1 MKRTR
6 AGRRLTATYVLA
18 CAVLVGAMAYVTR
31 MAVDAVRA
39 QELARW
45 QSDFHEDLRDAMWRM
60 EARVG
65 TMIATT
71 TNRVPQP
78 SAWIDPAS
86 NTVNPLD
93 GSSEAYGLETEI
105 VEAADQAFVLAC
117 ELMDEPPEPLP
128 VPTVAE
134 TTNIPRQQTFDRG
147 ALRSQNEFQ
156 RRYLSNSSQ
165 QISMVN
171 SEPQGGFT
179 TCVGPLAPVW
189 GGEQRDAT
197 GGLELYLARRVEAPE
212 GVRHET
218 YRLDWE
224 ALRRTLLAEVTDLFP
239 DAGLEPIVEP
249 DEVRPYDPTRTA
261 LTEANATR
269 LAAIPARLVV
279 AEPQVVRGPFPA
291 ILAVGLG
298 GAWAALLL
306 ALALGGFALRA
317 SVAYGDKHRRFT
329 QAVTHELRTPLTTFR
344 MYSEMLARGI
354 VSEEARPEYLATL
367 ESESTRL
374 AGLVENVLRYA
385 RIEEGGSTPARES
398 LTLSDLVQR
407 SAPELARVCDQA
419 GCALE
424 IRDADDGEDAA
435 VVRVSTDGGAV
446 HQIAL
451 NLVENACKYGRVD
464 DDRPARVVLAT
475 SCDEKHVYVDVVDSG
490 PGIEPSRR
498 RAIFQPFERAGR
510 DSSDPA
516 PGVGLGLALSR
527 ELAGELGG
535 SLELLPT
542 TSGAAFR
549 LTLPRSTTA

>member
-6 AGRRLTATYVLA
+6 AGRRLAAVYGVA
-18 CAVLVGAMAYVTR
+18 GVVLVGAMAYVTR

-39 QELARW
+39 QELAQW
-45 QSDFHEDLRDAMWRM
+45 QRNFHEDLRDAMWRM

-78 SAWIDPAS
+78 SAWIDPAA
-86 NTVNPLD
+86 NVVHPLE
-93 GSSEAYGLETEI
+93 GSSETEGLETEI
-105 VEAADQAFVLAC
+105 VDAADKAFVLAC
-117 ELMDEPPEPLP
+117 ELMDAPPDPLP
-128 VPTVAE
+128 VPTVDESTEA
-134 TTNIPRQQTFDRG
+134 PLQQTFDRG

-171 SEPQGGFT
+171 SEPQGGYT

-189 GGEQRDAT
+189 GGAK
-197 GGLELYLARRVEAPE
+197 GGLDLYLARRVEAPE

-218 YRLDWE
+218 YRLEWD

-239 DAGLEPIVEP
+239 DAELEPIVDP
-249 DEVRPYDPTRTA
+249 DEVRPYDPKRTA
-261 LTEANATR
+261 LTEENATR

-279 AEPQVVRGPFPA
+279 TEPQVVRGPFPT
-291 ILAVGLG
+291 ILAVGIG

-385 RIEEGGSTPARES
+385 RIEEGGSTPAREP
-398 LTLSDLVQR
+398 LTVADLVER

-424 IRDADDGEDAA
+424 IRDVDDGEDAA
-435 VVRVSTDGGAV
+435 SARLTTDGGAV
-446 HQIAL
+446 HQIVL

-464 DDRPARVVLAT
+464 DDGPARVVLAA
-475 SCDEKHVYVDVVDSG
+475 SCDERSVPLDVIDSG

-498 RAIFQPFERAGR
+498 KAIFEPFERAGR

-527 ELAGELGG
+527 ELAHELGG
-535 SLELLPT
+535 RLDLLPT
-542 TSGAAFR
+542 TRGAAFR
-549 LTLPRSTTA
+549 LTLPRAAAA